1 MAADPERTAAKPFA
15 TAIPAFAPIATST
28 VPMLSDPE
36 LWDLVLSASVLP
48 GER

>member
-1 MAADPERTAAKPFA
+1 MAADPDRTAAKPFA

-28 VPMLSDPE
+28 VPMLSDLE
-36 LWDLVLSASVLP
+36 LSGSAAS